1 MLARL
6 NRALI
11 ADEGSRN
18 PMALEELQHRIGGLL
33 KDGWQ
38 IDLFCRESD
47 VLGYALYSIERDDY
61 EDAPFIYLR
70 QFLIAR
76 EHRRRGY
83 GLKAVEYL
91 IQHAFPPKAIVSL
104 DVLHTNEAGRRFW
117 EKAGF
122 CPYYTNLKRWP
133 GKTGEHQKNSDT
145 AQ

>member
-1 MLARL
+1 MESGQEFPFFVRKAGEADLPLLARL

-11 ADEGSRN
+11 EDEGSRN
-18 PMALEELQHRIGGLL
+18 PMMLEELQQRMGGLL

-47 VLGYALYSIERDDY
+47 VLGYALYSIDRDDY

-83 GLKAVEYL
+83 G
-91 IQHAFPPKAIVSL
+91 
-104 DVLHTNEAGRRFW
+104 T
-117 EKAGF
+117 
-122 CPYYTNLKRWP
+122 
-133 GKTGEHQKNSDT
+133 
-145 AQ
+145 